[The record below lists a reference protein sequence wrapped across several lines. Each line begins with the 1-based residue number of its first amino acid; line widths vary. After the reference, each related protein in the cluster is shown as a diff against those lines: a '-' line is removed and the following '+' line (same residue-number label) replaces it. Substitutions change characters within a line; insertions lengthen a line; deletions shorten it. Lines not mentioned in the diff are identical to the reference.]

1 MRARGIAAT
10 AVLGALAGAVAGAP
24 GALATTH
31 ASARSCHLVTDPSGD
46 TESVG
51 PDDDSQLDIL
61 GGDFAMNRST
71 LTVVVKVTALT
82 AEDIT
87 EPAGRIYEYDFTAN
101 GKNFIAMASLLP
113 GGSEFQ
119 AFISDQRIEQGKS
132 GARAATGIGTMTGTL
147 DLQAHEVRMSAPLS
161 VFTRYASF
169 SQTNVDH
176 FAAFTYRAHGESLS
190 GTQVGKVV
198 DVSGSTGI
206 TVDEAW
212 SKKVYRPYAPSCV
225 KVGH

>member
-1 MRARGIAAT
+1 MLAAT
-10 AVLGALAGAVAGAP
+10 GAAVALAAAP
-24 GALATTH
+24 AAHATAAH
-31 ASARSCHLVTDPSGD
+31 HVVKSCHLVTDGTGD
-46 TESVG
+46 TQTVG
-51 PDDDSQLDIL
+51 PDDGSQLDLI
-61 GGDFAMNRST
+61 GGDFAMNHDT
-71 LTVVVKVTALT
+71 LTVVIRVKTLT
-82 AEDIT
+82 AEDLT

-119 AFISDQRIEQGKS
+119 AFISDQRLEQGQS
-132 GARAATGIGTMTGTL
+132 GARAATGIGEMKGTL

-161 VFTRYASF
+161 VFTKYASF

-198 DVSGSTGI
+198 DISSSAGI
-206 TVDEAW
+206 GVDDAW
-212 SKKVYRPYAPSCV
+212 SKKIYRPYAPSCV
-225 KVGH
+225 KVGR

>member
-1 MRARGIAAT
+1 MNARMLVAVAAI
-10 AVLGALAGAVAGAP
+10 GALAAP
-24 GALATTH
+24 AAAQAAPH
-31 ASARSCHLVTDPSGD
+31 KPAARSCHLVTDPSGD
-46 TESVG
+46 TDSVG
-51 PDDDSQLDIL
+51 PGDDSQLDLL
-61 GGDFAMNRST
+61 GGDFAMNRTT
-71 LTVVVKVTALT
+71 LTVVIHVTALT

-132 GARAATGIGTMTGTL
+132 GGRAATGIGSMTGTL
-147 DLQAHEVRMSAPLS
+147 DLQPHEVRMSAPLS
-161 VFTRYASF
+161 IFTKYASF

-176 FAAFTYRAHGESLS
+176 FAAFTYRANGESLS
-190 GTQVGKVV
+190 GTQVGKVI
-198 DVSGSTGI
+198 DVSGSAGVG
-206 TVDEAW
+206 VDQAW
-212 SKKVYRPYAPSCV
+212 SSKTYRPYAPSCV

>member
-1 MRARGIAAT
+1 MRARILAAT
-10 AVLGALAGAVAGAP
+10 AALVGLVGAPAAGAATHVARHAP
-24 GALATTH
+24 L
-31 ASARSCHLVTDPSGD
+31 SCRLVTDPAGD
-46 TESVG
+46 TQSVG
-51 PDDDSQLDIL
+51 PDDDSQLDLL
-61 GGDFAMNRST
+61 GGDFAMNHAT
-71 LTVVVKVTALT
+71 VTVVIRVKTLT
-82 AEDIT
+82 AEDLT

-119 AFISDQRIEQGKS
+119 AFISDQRIEQGQS
-132 GARAATGIGTMTGTL
+132 GARAATGIGEMVGTL

-161 VFTRYASF
+161 IFTKYASF

-190 GTQVGKVV
+190 GTQVGNVV
-198 DVSGSTGI
+198 DISSSAGVG
-206 TVDEAW
+206 VDTAW

-225 KVGH
+225 KVGR

>member
-1 MRARGIAAT
+1 MLAAT
-10 AVLGALAGAVAGAP
+10 GALGLFGCALVVAPA
-24 GALATTH
+24 AQATSH
-31 ASARSCHLVTDPSGD
+31 RLPPPVCHMVTDPPGD
-46 TESVG
+46 TQSVG
-51 PDDDSQLDIL
+51 PDDDTQLDII
-61 GGDFAMNRST
+61 GGDFAMNHTT
-71 LTVVVKVTALT
+71 LTVVIRVKALT
-82 AEDIT
+82 AEDLT

-132 GARAATGIGTMTGTL
+132 GARAATGIGEMKGTL

-161 VFTRYASF
+161 IFTPYASF

-176 FAAFTYRAHGESLS
+176 FATFTYRAHGESLS
-190 GTQVGKVV
+190 GTQIGQVV
-198 DVSGSTGI
+198 DISTSVGI
-206 TVDEAW
+206 GVDDAW
-212 SKKVYRPYAPSCV
+212 STRVYRPYARSCV